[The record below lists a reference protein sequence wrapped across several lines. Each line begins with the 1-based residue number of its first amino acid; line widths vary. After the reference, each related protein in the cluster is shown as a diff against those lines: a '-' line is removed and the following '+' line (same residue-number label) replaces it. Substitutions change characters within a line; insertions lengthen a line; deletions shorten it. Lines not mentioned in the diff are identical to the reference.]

1 MLNSEFVET
10 VNYNCNVSDA
20 HYWGYFSICTLLL
33 RLRELFK
40 IGRNLEP
47 WDRINN
53 EDIIPWIDEK
63 EKTWKELEEVNLMP
77 IKLNGNFYSP
87 FNTDEINSIIVNDGF
102 VYGAGYALF
111 MKPSFFV
118 GKIKQYEKIDAYN
131 IYFIEK
137 EIVRD
142 IFSSSGMSIGNTVF
156 IRITDIKFRLWD
168 TVQTWFNKKG
178 KIYEFLINRF
188 KHPLTW
194 NYPYENFYK
203 IVDKYCRIV
212 LYHEISEQ
220 EESLS
225 AWRKIIKKCN
235 NSKIEHILRGIQDL
249 IADFSEK
256 GPVNRA
262 IIEKD
267 KELLCLYLA
276 GQRPYQKKMLTN
288 TTAQIEKALMDN
300 NWDKINSLRIAQF
313 EKWKNNYRNIIE
325 IYESKGFEEVR
336 NLTDKIFEGGLN

>member
-1 MLNSEFVET
+1 MLNSKFIET
-10 VNYNCNVSDA
+10 VSYNCDVSDA
-20 HYWGYFSICTLLL
+20 QYWGYFSICTLLL

-40 IGRNLEP
+40 IERNLEP

-77 IKLNGNFYSP
+77 LKLDGKFYSP

-118 GKIKQYEKIDAYN
+118 GKIKQYEKLDTYN

-142 IFSSSGMSIGNTVF
+142 IFSSPGMSIGKTVF
-156 IRITDIKFRLWD
+156 IRITDIKFRIWD
-168 TVQTWFNKKG
+168 TVQTWLNKKG
-178 KIYEFLINRF
+178 KIYEFLLSRF
-188 KHPLTW
+188 KNPLTW

-203 IVDKYCRIV
+203 IVDKYSRIV

-235 NSKIEHILRGIQDL
+235 NSKTEQILRGIQDL

-256 GPVNRA
+256 GPVKRA

-267 KELLCLYLA
+267 WELLCLYLA
-276 GQRPYQKKMLTN
+276 GQRLYQKKMLTN
-288 TTAQIEKALMDN
+288 TIAQIEKALTDN
-300 NWDKINSLRIAQF
+300 NWQKINSLRIAQF
-313 EKWKNNYRNIIE
+313 EKWKNNYINIIE
-325 IYESKGFEEVR
+325 IYESKGFEEVK
-336 NLTDKIFEGGLN
+336 NITDKIFEGGLN